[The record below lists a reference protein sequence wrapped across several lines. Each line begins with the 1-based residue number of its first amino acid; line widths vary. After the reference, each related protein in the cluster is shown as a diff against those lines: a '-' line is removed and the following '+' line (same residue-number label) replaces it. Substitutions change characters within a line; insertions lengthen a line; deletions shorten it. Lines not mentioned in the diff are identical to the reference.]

1 METTGLIEI
10 ISSGEGSK
18 CRFKT
23 GLSNNRQLAED
34 FIAFSNFYGG
44 ILLVGIDNFG
54 TVMGITRDD
63 VRIYNNLI
71 ADTAANFVCPPIN
84 IEVENKILSDKLIM
98 VVTIPD
104 GISKP
109 YMDNNAAIW
118 IKNGSDKRKVTSREE
133 IQRMFQAA
141 GLLHGDE
148 IPANG
153 LSVSDIDLPFF
164 EDFFQKE
171 YNETLD
177 SQDNSITNIFEN
189 MNLAKSGAL
198 NIAGA
203 LLFARQSHFR
213 LPAFIIKAVAYPGE
227 SIDED
232 NYIDSRDIIGK
243 ISDIF
248 QQAISFII
256 INIQQRQS
264 DKTVNSTGEPEI
276 PRIVLEELLANALIH
291 RDYFITAPIR
301 IFIFNNRI
309 EIISPGHLPNN
320 LTIENV
326 KSGNSNI
333 RNPILASFA
342 TKLLPYRGLGNG
354 IRRAIKAYPDIDFID
369 DRDGNM
375 FKAIIKRR

>member
-177 SQDNSITNIFEN
+177 SQDNSITNIFE
-189 MNLAKSGAL
+189 
-198 NIAGA
+198 
-203 LLFARQSHFR
+203 
-213 LPAFIIKAVAYPGE
+213 
-227 SIDED
+227 
-232 NYIDSRDIIGK
+232 
-243 ISDIF
+243 
-248 QQAISFII
+248 
-256 INIQQRQS
+256 
-264 DKTVNSTGEPEI
+264 T
-276 PRIVLEELLANALIH
+276 
-291 RDYFITAPIR
+291 
-301 IFIFNNRI
+301 
-309 EIISPGHLPNN
+309 
-320 LTIENV
+320 
-326 KSGNSNI
+326 
-333 RNPILASFA
+333 
-342 TKLLPYRGLGNG
+342 
-354 IRRAIKAYPDIDFID
+354 
-369 DRDGNM
+369 
-375 FKAIIKRR
+375 